1 MRRLF
6 NEWWSTQRA
15 KNPGGVVIGVILLF
29 NLVFLLVAAAVIS
42 ALSLDGTEHMGFL
55 EAAFCTMVPVE
66 DFTVVS
72 LFLQESG
79 EDGELY
85 FDVTELFD
93 YGTLTPDRP
102 LSVTLTIYGTMPS
115 YGISFTDPS
124 GIHHLYGVTMSGMD
138 GSLELMEIN

>member
-1 MRRLF
+1 MEESGYDTF
-6 NEWWSTQRA
+6 TQAVSSCVSVHYAEDVSVDWSTCDW
-15 KNPGGVVIGVILLF
+15 VIV
-29 NLVFLLVAAAVIS
+29 
-42 ALSLDGTEHMGFL
+42 DDTEPV

-66 DFTVVS
+66 NFTVVS

-124 GIHHLYGVTMSGMD
+124 GAYRLYGVTMSGMD